1 MFSRL
6 GSASFAGRARTPS
19 HVRGFASNFF
29 GCACCWLALLLLF
42 VILTFNAAS
51 AALNFLTEVRSRLF
65 TDIEGFLS
73 GRMASVAVKPN
84 AAANSADK
92 DEKGTA
98 KAADLVFEDDDF
110 EEFPGE

>member
-1 MFSRL
+1 M
-6 GSASFAGRARTPS
+6 A
-19 HVRGFASNFF
+19 NFY

-42 VILTFNAAS
+42 VILTFNAA
-51 AALNFLTEVRSRLF
+51 LNFLTEVRSRSF
-65 TDIEGFLS
+65 RDIEGSPS

-84 AAANSADK
+84 SAANSADK

>member
-1 MFSRL
+1 M
-6 GSASFAGRARTPS
+6 A
-19 HVRGFASNFF
+19 NFY
-29 GCACCWLALLLLF
+29 GCVCCWLALLLLF
-42 VILTFNAAS
+42 VILTFNAA
-51 AALNFLTEVRSRLF
+51 LNFLTEVRSRLF
-65 TDIEGFLS
+65 RDIEGSPS

-84 AAANSADK
+84 SAANSADK

>member
-1 MFSRL
+1 
-6 GSASFAGRARTPS
+6 
-19 HVRGFASNFF
+19 
-29 GCACCWLALLLLF
+29 
-42 VILTFNAAS
+42 
-51 AALNFLTEVRSRLF
+51 
-65 TDIEGFLS
+65 
-73 GRMASVAVKPN
+73 MASVAVKPN